1 MANTS
6 NSKNA
11 LQGLEDAKSC
21 VCFNLRATSRAVTQF
36 YNSSLQSSGLLATQF
51 SLLAALTAD
60 EEGAPISTLASVLGL
75 DRTTLARNLQPLQ
88 RNRLI
93 QIATDDHDHRIQLV
107 TITPEGL
114 DKLSV
119 ALPLWR
125 QAQQHILEQFGSDRW
140 QVLLG
145 NLSTISKSVQD

>member
-1 MANTS
+1 MKNTS
-6 NSKNA
+6 IPNNK
-11 LQGLEDAKSC
+11 LQGLEQAESC

-51 SLLAALTAD
+51 SLLAALAA
-60 EEGAPISTLASVLGL
+60 EEDGTPISTLASALGL

-93 QIATDDHDHRIQLV
+93 QIATDDYDHRIQLV
-107 TITPEGL
+107 SITPKGL
-114 DKLSV
+114 DKLAA

-125 QAQQHILEQFGSDRW
+125 QAQQHILAQFGTDRW

-145 NLSTISKSVQD
+145 DLGVISKSVQA